1 MTMTKRLRFVWLGVP
16 LVAALGASLAAW
28 AVPMVHDVHQY
39 GRAFL
44 LVRLDMQKGD
54 VTRFINDDPFL
65 HQMYVSSGTFSFDS
79 DEQQP
84 GQSIDVTW
92 PVRGTFTVHC
102 HIHPTM
108 GLVVNVK

>member
-1 MTMTKRLRFVWLGVP
+1 MI
-16 LVAALGASLAAW
+16 AALAGSLAAS
-28 AVPMVHDVHQY
+28 ATGTVHDVHQY

-44 LVRLDMQKGD
+44 LIKLDIAKGD

-84 GQSIDVTW
+84 GQTMDVSW
-92 PVRGTFTVHC
+92 PVAGTFTVQC

-108 GLVVNVK
+108 HLTVNVK

>member
-1 MTMTKRLRFVWLGVP
+1 MTGRWAAWLAVALFV
-16 LVAALGASLAAW
+16 ACGASLAAW
-28 AVPMVHDVHQY
+28 AMGTVHEVHQY

-44 LVRLDMQKGD
+44 LVRLDIAKGD
-54 VTRFINDDPFL
+54 ITRFINDDPFL
-65 HQMYVSSGTFSFDS
+65 HQMYVSSDKFSFDS

-92 PVRGTFTVHC
+92 PVAGTFTVQC

-108 GLVVNVK
+108 HLTVNVN

>member
-1 MTMTKRLRFVWLGVP
+1 MKKISC
-16 LVAALGASLAAW
+16 LVLSGLAAMTALTPLAW
-28 AVPMVHDVHQY
+28 AATVHDVHQY

-44 LVRLDMQKGD
+44 LIQLDIAKGD

-65 HQMYVSSGTFSFDS
+65 HQMYVTSPKFSFDS
-79 DEQQP
+79 DEQPP
-84 GQSIDVTW
+84 GKTIDVTW
-92 PVRGTFTVHC
+92 PVAGTFTVHC